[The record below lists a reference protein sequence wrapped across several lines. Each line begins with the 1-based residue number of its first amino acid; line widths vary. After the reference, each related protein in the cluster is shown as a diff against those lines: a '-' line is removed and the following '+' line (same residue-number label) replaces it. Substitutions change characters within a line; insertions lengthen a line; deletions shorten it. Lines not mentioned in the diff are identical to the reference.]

1 MDNFLYIKNIETE
14 NDVVKAINSLNDFKV
29 WLESETFTK
38 ISEKNMNRI
47 DQMYIN
53 LQILHM
59 EV

>member
-1 MDNFLYIKNIETE
+1 MDSFLYIKNIETE
-14 NDVVKAINSLNDFKV
+14 NDAIKAINSLNDFKV
-29 WLESETFTK
+29 WLESESFTK